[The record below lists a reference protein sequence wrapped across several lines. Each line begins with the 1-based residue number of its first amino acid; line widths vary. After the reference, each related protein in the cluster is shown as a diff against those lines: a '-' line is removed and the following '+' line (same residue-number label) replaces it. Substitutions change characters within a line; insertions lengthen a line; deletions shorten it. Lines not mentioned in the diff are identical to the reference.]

1 MKRFGLS
8 IILFALFFLAGCREP
23 EQARV
28 KAIVGA
34 KLGSM
39 EHSVVVIEGGKI
51 RDVGPQSST
60 PVPKGAEITSGLG
73 STLVP
78 ASGGAIEPGK
88 PADLSLEGASTRTM
102 RAGEWVN

>member
-1 MKRFGLS
+1 MRRTL
-8 IILFALFFLAGCREP
+8 LLLALFGLAGCREP
-23 EQARV
+23 EQPKV

-73 STLVP
+73 STIVP
-78 ASGGAIEPGK
+78 ASGGAIERGK
-88 PADLSLEGASTRTM
+88 PADLTLQGVTTRTM